1 MLPAPVPRLGPGRRP
16 QARLTWQ
23 HTRKMK
29 SVMAV
34 QSTFSLNWICSGAE
48 RARTAGHLQSRA
60 SPAGE
65 APPQA
70 ERQGGLC
77 PGALLG
83 SQESN
88 RGRAPPRTKREC
100 ACVCAQPH
108 PAVWP
113 HGM

>member
-1 MLPAPVPRLGPGRRP
+1 MLPAPAPRLGPGRRP

-29 SVMAV
+29 RVMAV

-48 RARTAGHLQSRA
+48 RARTAGHLQSRV

-88 RGRAPPRTKREC
+88 RGRAPPRAKRKR
-100 ACVCAQPH
+100 ACVCSAT